1 MGVGHLRILGLS
13 ASEAQG
19 LFTLIDIEETHQVSI
34 DELVLGMMRMKS
46 GSKGLD
52 LATLMYE
59 NKKIMVKLTAFMNF
73 MEDFALGE
81 HDGQSMEGYIG
92 DAEMDVIGKRT
103 NTAYNK
109 SNSSEKS
116 LSQKDST
123 QKSKTQE
130 LVSQKS
136 TTQELHSQ
144 KSSSQQFYCQKSS
157 SQKSSSKK

>member
-103 NTAYNK
+103 STTYHNPK
-109 SNSSEKS
+109 NSSEKP

-123 QKSKTQE
+123 ERSKTQL

-136 TTQELHSQ
+136 TSQDLHSQ
-144 KSSSQQFYCQKSS
+144 
-157 SQKSSSKK
+157 